1 GAILISIPS
10 NGIPT
15 DPTWLLPGRF
25 AETMH
30 VSVAPYPC
38 RIGMPAARYEYDS
51 AGESGAPPETKY
63 RRRPPTPSRHFENTS
78 LSASFC
84 LIARRGNTH
93 FRLSLSSPYFWPV
106 ASELMK
112 IDFL

>member
-1 GAILISIPS
+1 SGAILISIPS

-25 AETMH
+25 AQTMH

-38 RIGMPAARYEYDS
+38 KIGMPAARYEYDS

-63 RRRPPTPSRHFENTS
+63 RSRPPTPARHFENTS
-78 LSASFC
+78 LLASLC
-84 LIARRGNTH
+84 LIANCGETRR
-93 FRLSLSSPYFWPV
+93 RLSFSSPYR
-106 ASELMK
+106 
-112 IDFL
+112 